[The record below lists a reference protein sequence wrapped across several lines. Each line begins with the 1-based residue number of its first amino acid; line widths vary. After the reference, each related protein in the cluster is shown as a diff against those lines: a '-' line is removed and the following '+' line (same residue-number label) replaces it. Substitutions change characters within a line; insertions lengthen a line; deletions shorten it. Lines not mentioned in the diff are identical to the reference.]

1 MAEIYNWAQTEAMEF
16 INDKVDSEV
25 WNGAGND
32 TNAKKKIYGLKSQAT
47 AFEKVATYEK
57 ANVGDVVI
65 DAIAQAKK
73 NGFVANVAIVGFGT
87 EAELKAVKDAKGVKT
102 TAEAHELNTGL
113 RGFEWVNF
121 PTILQ
126 NKKGDKFVRITTNSN
141 TKFDTTYYANG
152 IKVNKEDIEQYLPKS
167 SRGDMPVVMNINM
180 DNINYIH

>member
-1 MAEIYNWAQTEAMEF
+1 MIYYTY
-16 INDKVDSEV
+16 KVTNKPIQKREV
-25 WNGAGND
+25 NIMSIREVAL
-32 TNAKKKIYGLKSQAT
+32 AKKGTFAT
-47 AFEKVATYEK
+47 VEYAREVKTPKGCPVTITKKTIAR
-57 ANVGDVVI
+57 NVRIGCDY
-65 DAIAQAKK
+65 DS
-73 NGFVANVAIVGFGT
+73 
-87 EAELKAVKDAKGVKT
+87 LKAVKDAKGVKT
-102 TAEAHELNTGL
+102 TAEAHALNTGL

-152 IKVNKEDIEQYLPKS
+152 IRVNKEDIEQYLPKS

>member
-1 MAEIYNWAQTEAMEF
+1 MSIREMAL
-16 INDKVDSEV
+16 
-25 WNGAGND
+25 
-32 TNAKKKIYGLKSQAT
+32 AKKGTFATVEYAKEVKTLKGCPVTITKKTIARNVRIGCDYDSL
-47 AFEKVATYEK
+47 KV
-57 ANVGDVVI
+57 
-65 DAIAQAKK
+65 
-73 NGFVANVAIVGFGT
+73 
-87 EAELKAVKDAKGVKT
+87 VKDAKGVKT

-113 RGFEWVNF
+113 RGFTWVNF